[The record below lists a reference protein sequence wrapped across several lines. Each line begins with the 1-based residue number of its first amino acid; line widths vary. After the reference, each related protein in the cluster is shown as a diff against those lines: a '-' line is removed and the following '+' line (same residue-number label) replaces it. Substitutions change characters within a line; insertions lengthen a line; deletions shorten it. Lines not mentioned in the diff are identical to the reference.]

1 MRILHSIDELGE
13 IGDLVVLA
21 AGVFDGV
28 HLGHQ
33 AVLGTAQS
41 AARAL
46 NGTAVALTFDPH
58 PATVLRPT
66 EVPQL
71 LTSTESKLHLF
82 EKLGIENSLVVR
94 FDAIFAATEASD
106 FILQLT
112 RSIPHLAGI
121 CIGRGWM
128 FGKNRR
134 GDASLLREMGIG
146 NGFFTTEVEPIK
158 MGEAIVSSTLIRK
171 ALLDGDLRTAMRMLG
186 RNYSLSGKVQPGA
199 QIGRKLG
206 FPTANVALNNELLP
220 PNGVYVVRANT
231 SGESLKGVANL
242 GTRPTLGDD
251 HKRILEVHILDF
263 TGDLYEHKIE
273 VEFLEFLRPEI
284 PFENKDALKN
294 QIAQD
299 VIKTREWFTE
309 NDRLR

>member
-33 AVLGTAQS
+33 AVLGAAQS

-58 PATVLRPT
+58 PATVLRPSD
-66 EVPQL
+66 VPQL
-71 LTSTESKLHLF
+71 LTSTESKLQLF
-82 EKLGIENSLVVR
+82 EKLGMENSLVVR

-112 RSIPHLAGI
+112 RSTPHLAGI

-134 GDASLLREMGIG
+134 GDAALLREMGLG
-146 NGFFTTEVEPIK
+146 NGFFTTEVEPVK
-158 MGEAIVSSTLIRK
+158 MGGAIVSSTLIRK
-171 ALLDGDLRTAMRMLG
+171 ALLEGDLRAAMSMLG
-186 RNYSLSGKVQPGA
+186 RNYSLSGMVQPGA
-199 QIGRKLG
+199 QIGRQLG
-206 FPTANVALNNELLP
+206 FPTANVTLHNELLP
-220 PNGVYVVRANT
+220 PNGVYVVRAHT
-231 SGESLKGVANL
+231 HEGSLRGVANL
-242 GTRPTLGDD
+242 GIRPTLADD
-251 HKRILEVHILDF
+251 RKRILEVHILDF
-263 TGDLYEHKIE
+263 AGDLYGHKIE
-273 VEFLEFLRPEI
+273 VEFLKFLRPEI

-299 VIKTREWFTE
+299 VTKTREWFAE
-309 NDRLR
+309 NDCTR